1 MVSLTLTG
9 QATSWV
15 PSASIWSTKDLKAG
29 LNGSTASSSSM
40 KIFFCES
47 FLGPSLLLC
56 TLHLGSRLGPVSSL
70 SLFYSSSL
78 SPSSLL
84 VFCSL
89 GAMEERGEDS
99 LGYEMII

>member
-1 MVSLTLTG
+1 
-9 QATSWV
+9 
-15 PSASIWSTKDLKAG
+15 
-29 LNGSTASSSSM
+29 
-40 KIFFCES
+40 
-47 FLGPSLLLC
+47 
-56 TLHLGSRLGPVSSL
+56 LHLSSRLGPVSSL

-99 LGYEMII
+99 WGYEMII